1 VIPVEAED
9 RYTNSVREIVVLVRS
24 ALANPEQADR
34 AFLTKVA
41 ARLRDIPPTIA
52 TDGQLEALQAICRFF
67 LSRDQDLPFAM
78 EAAATLTRMARATG
92 RKQELLN
99 GLVMQAVVASQL
111 DNHIEALESCAS
123 AREVAIEIG
132 SPLGEMKAV
141 INAAAF
147 LLNVGHYQYAIDLL
161 RVGLTIADRCP
172 EADNILW
179 IVLGNIA
186 QCYLFLGEY
195 EEALQAIGAARA
207 MATEPT
213 DAHGA
218 GNRAILEYTHLRTLV
233 ALKRGTESRHVLEA
247 MGAFAAKA
255 GTVRARIGLRLCPRH
270 ARGRRGPTGP
280 RPVAHRHCARIGEA
294 GHRYASGRAYR
305 HGGGTG
311 GRRRQGRGSEGPRR
325 TKAIA
330 VSPPGDKPPARRAD
344 AGAIGWCRRTDRT
357 QHRVR
362 PPARCCARASAAPP
376 DLIDCRVSLQK
387 AC

>member
-1 VIPVEAED
+1 MSEIQRLLDATVIPVEAED
-9 RYTNSVREIVVLVRS
+9 RYANSVKEIVALVRS
-24 ALANPEQADR
+24 ALGNPEQADR

-132 SPLGEMKAV
+132 SPLGELKAV

-161 RVGLTIADRCP
+161 RNGLTIVDRCP
-172 EADNILW
+172 EAENILW

-218 GNRAILEYTHLRTLV
+218 GNRAILEYTHIRTLV
-233 ALKRGTESRHVLEA
+233 ALKRGTEARPVLEA

-255 GTVRARIGLRLCPRH
+255 GTVRARIDYAC
-270 ARGRRGPTGP
+270 ARGMLEVVEGQRDLGLSRIVT
-280 RPVAHRHCARIGEA
+280 AREKAKLVTSTLPDVLTAMAAVQEA
-294 GHRYASGRAYR
+294 
-305 HGGGTG
+305 
-311 GRRRQGRGSEGPRR
+311 
-325 TKAIA
+325 
-330 VSPPGDKPPARRAD
+330 VGDKDAAAKVRDELRQLLSARQETSRLRAALMLGPSVGVAGQTERSTEYDRRLD
-344 AGAIGWCRRTDRT
+344 A
-357 QHRVR
+357 
-362 PPARCCARASAAPP
+362 ARER
-376 DLIDCRVSLQK
+376 LLRHQT
-387 AC
+387 